1 MSLPR
6 ESGRVLGEKSQD
18 RIPGNRNISE
28 GGRTSKGAAKGMAKG
43 RDPRR
48 AWCHGAPRRTR
59 KRK

>member
-6 ESGRVLGEKSQD
+6 ESGRVLGEESQD

-28 GGRTSKGAAKGMAKG
+28 GGRTSKGATKGMAKG
-43 RDPRR
+43 RGPMR
-48 AWCHGAPRRTR
+48 ACCHGAPRKTR